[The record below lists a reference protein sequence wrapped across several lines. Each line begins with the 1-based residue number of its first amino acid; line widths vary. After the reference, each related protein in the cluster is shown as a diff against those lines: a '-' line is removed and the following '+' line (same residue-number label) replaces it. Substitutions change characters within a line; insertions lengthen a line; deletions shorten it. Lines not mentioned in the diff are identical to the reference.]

1 MHLRVATAAESL
13 VHRDAWGRR
22 YDSSTSFASSPRTSR
37 MSTGSARMRGGAA
50 IMRVGEQGCMGE
62 ARGGGGGSGGGGQ
75 TQLLKGRTSS
85 FQGNNE
91 RDLGARDMAAGVLY
105 LTFDLQEIS
114 PSF

>member
-22 YDSSTSFASSPRTSR
+22 YDSSTSFASSPRNSR

-62 ARGGGGGSGGGGQ
+62 ARGGAAEAGAGGKHSCSKAGHHPFRAIMKEIWEHAIW
-75 TQLLKGRTSS
+75 QLAFCT
-85 FQGNNE
+85 
-91 RDLGARDMAAGVLY
+91 
-105 LTFDLQEIS
+105 
-114 PSF
+114 